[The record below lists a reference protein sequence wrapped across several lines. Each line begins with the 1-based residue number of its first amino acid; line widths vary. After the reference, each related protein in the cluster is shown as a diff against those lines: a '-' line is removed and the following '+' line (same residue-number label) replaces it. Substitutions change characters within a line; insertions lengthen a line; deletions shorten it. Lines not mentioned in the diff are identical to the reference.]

1 MNERRG
7 PNGFLIGLIL
17 GGALGVLISTKR
29 GRKILKDIAD
39 YGIEYVGNTINST
52 DLETIL
58 NEDQDEEEMFAGEMS
73 SSARAS
79 ENKDAAEVKTEKIYV
94 RREEK
99 EAHDDQP
106 SRRKR
111 IFKGI
116 RRK

>member
-1 MNERRG
+1 MNERHG

-58 NEDQDEEEMFAGEMS
+58 NEDQDEEEMYAGEV
-73 SSARAS
+73 
-79 ENKDAAEVKTEKIYV
+79 DAEDEPVKKEEVKAEKIYV

-99 EAHDDQP
+99 ETHDDQP